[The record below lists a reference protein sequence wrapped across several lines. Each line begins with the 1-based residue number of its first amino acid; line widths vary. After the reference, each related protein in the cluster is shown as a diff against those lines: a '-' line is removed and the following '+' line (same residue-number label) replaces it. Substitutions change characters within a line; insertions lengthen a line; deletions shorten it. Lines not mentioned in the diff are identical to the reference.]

1 MHKHSNP
8 KSENRI
14 HVSFDKDSFLSL
26 ILIISAFVFNEM
38 TLYFSLFSYLQEE
51 INLNPESENPTED
64 PIINFVRAIDK
75 KEGKIEVFIVEENLG

>member
-1 MHKHSNP
+1 
-8 KSENRI
+8 
-14 HVSFDKDSFLSL
+14 
-26 ILIISAFVFNEM
+26 M